1 MEMLKVPFL
10 GNELIIVSND
20 GEPYVVMRS
29 IVDSMGL
36 DWKSQYNKIFQ
47 RFRSCVVEITM
58 QLPYDV
64 QRRKVVCMKLK
75 KLPAWLYTI
84 QPNKVKPEIRER
96 IIRFQEECDEV
107 LWQYWTTGVA
117 RRDEVKARLAAID
130 EAEYQSA
137 IRGSMAGRELNRR
150 RLEKRELERQKFAV
164 LQMDLFFQA
173 A

>member
-10 GNELIIVSND
+10 GNELIIVDYN
-20 GEPYVVMRS
+20 GKPYALMKQ
-29 IVDSMGL
+29 ITENIGL
-36 DWKSQYNKIFQ
+36 DWRAQ
-47 RFRSCVVEITM
+47 RKRIMRNHILSKGVVMITTPSNGGEQDTLALPLHFLSGWLFGIDTKRVKEHLREKLERY
-58 QLPYDV
+58 QL
-64 QRRKVVCMKLK
+64 
-75 KLPAWLYTI
+75 
-84 QPNKVKPEIRER
+84 
-96 IIRFQEECDEV
+96 ECYEV

-137 IRGSMAGRELNRR
+137 IRGSMAGRDLNRR